1 MNEYIQF
8 TPFIC
13 FSSLIVTLVSAQ
25 VILYDYLIFEIV
37 TCLISGKNATL
48 WYIVNPV
55 STRIVAHAL
64 LLRYYCS

>member
-37 TCLISGKNATL
+37 TCLIYISGKNATV
-48 WYIVNPV
+48 WNF
-55 STRIVAHAL
+55 
-64 LLRYYCS
+64 

>member
-37 TCLISGKNATL
+37 TCLISGKNATVL
-48 WYIVNPV
+48 NF
-55 STRIVAHAL
+55 
-64 LLRYYCS
+64 